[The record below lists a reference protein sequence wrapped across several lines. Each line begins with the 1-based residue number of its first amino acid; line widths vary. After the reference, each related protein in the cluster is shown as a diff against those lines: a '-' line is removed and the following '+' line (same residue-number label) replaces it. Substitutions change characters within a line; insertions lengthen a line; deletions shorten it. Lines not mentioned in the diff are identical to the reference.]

1 MVPVDL
7 TSARLMLAVLEDLAS
22 GRPPGDGQLAELWAL
37 PGYDFYLRFH
47 GGGNWEDPFSRDL
60 FTEML
65 LSLPDRPYTVPG
77 PRLDRIRRRFV
88 HGLGRLAELQE
99 TLRALEAADLGESER
114 RALSFLPPGAT
125 IDASI
130 YYLLDGFNAG
140 TAIGR
145 EVTLDVLAMFPDT
158 VESITIRVAAH
169 ELHHIGYDSVRKK
182 DAATTALMNGPW
194 NHRLVAR
201 LLDDLL
207 GEGSATYYCDPP
219 MDVLLSW
226 LSRALDPALAE
237 QMRAGLKTM
246 EERTPAEMAALE
258 ELFRRLLDAPA
269 GAGEAEQK
277 ALKDRVADYGYS
289 QDLPQAW
296 AHYLGARMVKSIDST
311 FGDRAA
317 LRCIANLGEFL
328 PMYNAA
334 AKELGPGRG
343 LGDAFDQG
351 LVGDVIELWRH

>member
-1 MVPVDL
+1 MEAI
-7 TSARLMLAVLEDLAS
+7 TNGT
-22 GRPPGDGQLAELWAL
+22 GRPDLGPTDAGRVGGPGRRAYARGRATGELYAS
-37 PGYDFYLRFH
+37 PGCDFYLRFH
-47 GGGNWEDPFSRDL
+47 TGGNWEDPFSREL

-65 LSLPDRPYTVPG
+65 LSLPDRPYTAPG
-77 PRLDRIRRRFV
+77 PRLERIRRRFA
-88 HGLGRLAELQE
+88 HGLGRLAELKE
-99 TLRALEAADLGESER
+99 TLRVLEAADLGESER

-145 EVTLDVLAMFPDT
+145 EVTVDVLAMFPDT

-226 LSRALDPALAE
+226 LSRALDPTLAE
-237 QMRAGLKTM
+237 QMRAGLKVM
-246 EERTPAEMAALE
+246 EERAPAEMANLE
-258 ELFRRLLDAPA
+258 ELLRRLLDAPA
-269 GAGEAEQK
+269 DTSEAEQR
-277 ALKDRVADYGYS
+277 ALKDQVAAYGYS
-289 QDLPQAW
+289 AELPQAW
-296 AHYLGARMVKSIDST
+296 AHHLGARMVKTIDLA

-317 LRCIANLGEFL
+317 VGASPTWANSSRHTTPRRGSSV
-328 PMYNAA
+328 PAA
-334 AKELGPGRG
+334 GSR
-343 LGDAFDQG
+343 
-351 LVGDVIELWRH
+351 RN